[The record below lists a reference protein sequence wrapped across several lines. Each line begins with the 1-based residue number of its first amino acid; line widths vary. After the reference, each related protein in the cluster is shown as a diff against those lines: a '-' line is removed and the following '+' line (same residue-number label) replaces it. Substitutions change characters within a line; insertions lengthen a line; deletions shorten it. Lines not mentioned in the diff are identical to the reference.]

1 MVRPARPHVVSS
13 RRTPAAQAQAVV
25 PLDPASAQGPVGPV
39 PQPVPAGQTFGI
51 EEEFHLVDPV
61 TFALAPSPDLSAAA
75 LRGEISSR
83 IHAEIVTTQLETV
96 SGICESLD
104 GLRAEI
110 SAARKEASA
119 AAGLAGVAVLPTS
132 THPFGG
138 WQEQVITPAPRYQA
152 IVDRWAGL
160 ASQQDICGCHVH
172 VGVPDLQ
179 TAVAVMD
186 RARPYL
192 PVLLAM
198 TGSSP
203 FHDGVDTGYESFRTL
218 WWGRWPNTGP
228 PEYLGSAERFEEVV
242 AGMVASGVIGDRS
255 HLYWDVRPS
264 YHFPT
269 LEFRVADVCTDVDD
283 AVLHAALVRSLVRV
297 LAARAERGE
306 QCPQPR
312 PELLRAA
319 RWRAARDGIGGQL
332 FDPVLGVAVDA
343 PRAVRRLLAE
353 LEDDLRGRDEW
364 TEVGELVTR
373 LFSRGTSAARQR
385 EIWLRTGDRR
395 EVAARMV
402 ADGARGGS

>member
-1 MVRPARPHVVSS
+1 
-13 RRTPAAQAQAVV
+13 V
-25 PLDPASAQGPVGPV
+25 PE
-39 PQPVPAGQTFGI
+39 PVPAGATLGI

-61 TFALAPSPDLSAAA
+61 TFELTPSPELCAAA
-75 LRGEISSR
+75 LRGETSPR
-83 IHAEIVTTQLETV
+83 LHAEIVTTQLETV
-96 SGICESLD
+96 SGVCESLAA
-104 GLRAEI
+104 LRAEVVL
-110 SAARKEASA
+110 SRREA
-119 AAGLAGVAVLPTS
+119 AAAAAALAGVAVLPTS

-138 WQEQVITPAPRYQA
+138 WQQQVITTAPRYQA

-160 ASQQDICGCHVH
+160 AAQQDICGCHVH
-172 VGVPDLQ
+172 VGVPDLE

-203 FHDGVDTGYESFRTL
+203 FHDGVDTGYESYRTL
-218 WWGRWPNTGP
+218 WWGRWPNSGP

-242 AGMVASGVIGDRS
+242 AGMVTSGVIGDRS

-269 LEFRVADVCTDVDD
+269 LEFRLADVCTDVDD

-297 LAARAERGE
+297 LAGRADRGE
-306 QCPQPR
+306 PCPQPP

-319 RWRAARDGIGGQL
+319 RWRAARHGIGGQL
-332 FDPVLGVAVDA
+332 FDPVRCSLVDA
-343 PRAVRRLLAE
+343 PLAVRRLLAE

-364 TEVGELVTR
+364 TEVSELVAR

-385 EIWLRTGDRR
+385 QIWLRTGDRR
-395 EVAARMV
+395 EIAARMV
-402 ADGARGGS
+402 AVGAPG

>member
-1 MVRPARPHVVSS
+1 V
-13 RRTPAAQAQAVV
+13 
-25 PLDPASAQGPVGPV
+25 PVGPV
-39 PQPVPAGQTFGI
+39 PEPVPAGKTFGM

-61 TFALAPSPDLSAAA
+61 TFALSPSPELCAAA
-75 LRGEISSR
+75 LRGQISSR

-96 SGICESLD
+96 SGICETL
-104 GLRAEI
+104 GELRAEVA
-110 SAARKEASA
+110 AARTEASA
-119 AAGLAGVAVLPTS
+119 AASLARVAVLPTS
-132 THPFGG
+132 THPFEG
-138 WQEQVITPAPRYQA
+138 WQQQVITAAPRYQA

-160 ASQQDICGCHVH
+160 AFQQDICGCHVH
-172 VGVPDLQ
+172 VGVPDLE

-203 FHDGVDTGYESFRTL
+203 FHDGIDTGYESYRTM

-228 PEYLGSAERFEEVV
+228 PEYLGSAERFEQVV
-242 AGMVASGVIGDRS
+242 AGMVESGVIGDRS

-269 LEFRVADVCTDVDD
+269 LEFRLADVCTDVDD

-297 LAARAERGE
+297 LAGRAERGE
-306 QCPQPR
+306 PCPQPR

-319 RWRAARDGIGGQL
+319 RWRAARGGIGGQL
-332 FDPVLGVAVDA
+332 FDPVLGVTVDA
-343 PRAVRRLLAE
+343 ALAVRRLLAE
-353 LEDDLRGRDEW
+353 LEDDLRERDEW
-364 TEVGELVTR
+364 AEVAELVTR

-385 EIWLRTGDRR
+385 EIWLRTGDLR

-402 ADGARGGS
+402 AGGVPGGS